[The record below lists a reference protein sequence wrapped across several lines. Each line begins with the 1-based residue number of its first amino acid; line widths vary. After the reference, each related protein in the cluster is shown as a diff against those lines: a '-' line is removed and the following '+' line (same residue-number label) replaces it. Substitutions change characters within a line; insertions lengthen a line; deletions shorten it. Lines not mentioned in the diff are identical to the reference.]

1 LRKGALTKRLSK
13 DQSVNFCLFQEF
25 ASKPEEALEIDL
37 EYYKQEIL
45 QPWMRIFT
53 HLEEF
58 NEDKLFEAFEVK
70 DADRKK
76 IK

>member
-1 LRKGALTKRLSK
+1 MKRLSK

-37 EYYKQEIL
+37 DYYKQEIL

-53 HLEEF
+53 HLE
-58 NEDKLFEAFEVK
+58 
-70 DADRKK
+70 
-76 IK
+76 